1 MNDLAER
8 IIDVSDLLA
17 RVDAMGAK
25 EVADLYEARKALKY
39 RLDEWMRIIDEAIK
53 EWIASN
59 GEPLVQTAGGERR
72 LYVAVDKITKVRD
85 PRAAFKAVLLACGGD
100 VDAVVDAI
108 SVNALKPGACKAI
121 LGDDWGS
128 HFEVK
133 ESTRLG
139 EAMPRTSLRLSQH
152 PEGKQGDDE

>member
-17 RVDAMGAK
+17 RVDAMGEK

-59 GEPLVQTAGGERR
+59 GEPLVQTAGGPRR
-72 LYVAVDKITKVRD
+72 LYVAADKTTKCRD
-85 PRAAFKAVLLACGGD
+85 VGATFLAILQATGGD
-100 VDAVVDAI
+100 VDAI
-108 SVNALKPGACKAI
+108 RSCLSSNAFRYGVCREH
-121 LGDDWGS
+121 LGDDWGN

-139 EAMPRTSLRLSQH
+139 EAMPRTSLRLSRNA
-152 PEGKQGDDE
+152 EGDKDE